1 MMELKHIYRFI
12 KENILDNG
20 LTYSTWLHIYSWN
33 NIVCILYK
41 IRYVLQYRT
50 YFVIYKI
57 CCIISLWKFCPS
69 SRLPRALRLNT
80 ALCSV
85 FRLSISSDCE
95 QTFNCFT
102 LCEPLSPPYPL
113 KRTPLRSVALIVY
126 RIYLQLLVGS
136 SKFICWMKGNKWMTG
151 VIV

>member
-20 LTYSTWLHIYSWN
+20 LTYSSWLHIYSWN
-33 NIVCILYK
+33 NIMCILYK
-41 IRYVLQYRT
+41 IQYVLQYRT
-50 YFVIYKI
+50 YFVICKI

-69 SRLPRALRLNT
+69 SRLPRALGLNT

-85 FRLSISSDCE
+85 FPLSISSDCE
-95 QTFNCFT
+95 PTFNYFT
-102 LCEPLSPPYPL
+102 LCESLSPPYPL

-151 VIV
+151 FIV

>member
-33 NIVCILYK
+33 NIMCILYK

-69 SRLPRALRLNT
+69 SRLPCALGLNT

-85 FRLSISSDCE
+85 FPLSISSDCE
-95 QTFNCFT
+95 RPFNCFT
-102 LCEPLSPPYPL
+102 LCESLSPPYLL
-113 KRTPLRSVALIVY
+113 KRTPLRNVALIVY
-126 RIYLQLLVGS
+126 RIYLQLSVGS

-151 VIV
+151 IIV